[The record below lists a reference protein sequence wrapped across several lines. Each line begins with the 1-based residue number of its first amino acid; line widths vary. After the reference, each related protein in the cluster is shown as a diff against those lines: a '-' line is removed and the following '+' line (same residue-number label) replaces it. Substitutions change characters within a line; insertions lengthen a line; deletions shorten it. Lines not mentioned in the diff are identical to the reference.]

1 MGMGG
6 DWKEMFQA
14 ACDGDLEL
22 LRFHVDNGVDVNYV
36 HPEYLSTPLVACIL
50 AGQPDAALFL
60 LDRGASPTAM
70 SELDGLT
77 PLQAAEGAHVTS
89 VSERLRRLGAT

>member
-1 MGMGG
+1 MGG

-14 ACDGDLEL
+14 SCDGDIEL
-22 LRFHVDNGVDVNYV
+22 LRFHVGNGVDVNYV

-50 AGQPDAALFL
+50 AGRADSALFL
-60 LDRGASPTAM
+60 LDSGADPAAL

-77 PLQAAEGAHVTS
+77 PLQAAHSIGLTPVL
-89 VSERLRRLGAT
+89 ERLDAMGVR